1 MSALPSIEAIMLEVN
16 QSFGGK
22 KYPTVRKNNFVDG
35 RMKLETHTEMSAG
48 ILKSIFE
55 ALNMDPQAQWD
66 AINNFLE
73 FGNAYKALE
82 LNTWTFDAEQQQ
94 VLWHLLGYFYVPVL
108 ARRVGFWSLGQP
120 LDKGMPGGRFWY
132 LPELYEEEGQRN
144 LYLPVAQVVDWLLDL
159 LGTSLEGF
167 ADERSAVSVDA
178 NDALRRS
185 LYNWRKDTLV
195 SSKSIEQ
202 YFSDNE
208 ILEFRGTFELNKS
221 HTAQEQ
227 FSSALLFLKRKNLT
241 AEKLAFEIPFTKE
254 RLDAVLDGSAE
265 ESEQTDFV
273 ELLAERYAKPSMQTI
288 RHRLLLA
295 RAVQDGY
302 FRLLKYL
309 CASVARLCTDPQ
321 ENKLLQLFAIYKHVF
336 NLTLAAQQHCYGQEI
351 DVENSWFEQ
360 HLSEFNKK
368 NLFLSIL
375 PSRCTTSHQDL
386 GVLLTRRFY
395 EMQPGDTLED
405 HVGLSKEAEV
415 SIVKRNYERDI
426 AFGDEILREVSLI
439 ERMQRSSPWRALQG
453 EHSFWVVSQV
463 AQSNALNARAKD
475 IATQRL
481 RKLAGTPAQRVQA
494 IILELDSFLNIE
506 NKKRTKD
513 TQAAVQALLS
523 EAEASEGYELW
534 KAVILQYKAK
544 HQLAANDFEGANRLF
559 REALNAASER
569 SYGPLRGELA
579 RDGFAVEV
587 ANQKLIHNNHERYYR
602 EMLANGM
609 MVDCDEI
616 PSFEET
622 ARWVSEYF
630 WNDLYRPYPGVP
642 RLRVRSS
649 EASRKMFEEVMPL
662 IMQDDQEKLKS
673 WIKSNRKLLS
683 SSLPDVDG
691 NSVLMLFIKMST
703 HFNKVLP
710 LMQYVPELQQLN
722 DTSRFQ
728 AMLGRWRQF
737 IGLLVKE
744 KPEQLNIA
752 DFKKQTPLMLM
763 TEAGD
768 TELVKNML
776 QEGADPEMQD
786 IRGMTALHSAIKSGK
801 AACVDALL
809 EHPCRLDLITYD
821 GRTPLHTA
829 SWTANLHAVKRL
841 VAMSPELVWVRD
853 VREMTPLE
861 LVEFFIENPESFEKF
876 TSELGKQG
884 IRCAS
889 REGLGH
895 VQQMLS
901 QLAFSEQSEPAVH

>member
-35 RMKLETHTEMSAG
+35 RMKLETHTEMSTG
-48 ILKSIFE
+48 ILKDIFE

-120 LDKGMPGGRFWY
+120 LDKGMPGGCFWY

-167 ADERSAVSVDA
+167 ADERSAVSADA

-265 ESEQTDFV
+265 ESEQADFV

-309 CASVARLCTDPQ
+309 CPSVARLCTDPQ

-360 HLSEFNKK
+360 HLPEFNKK

-375 PSRCTTSHQDL
+375 PSRRTTSHQDL

-463 AQSNALNARAKD
+463 AQNNALNARAKD
-475 IATQRL
+475 IAIQRL
-481 RKLAGTPAQRVQA
+481 GELAGTPAQRVQA

-710 LMQYVPELQQLN
+710 LMQYVPELQQLD

-809 EHPCRLDLITYD
+809 DHPCRLDLITYD

-829 SWTANLHAVKRL
+829 SWTASLHAVKRL
-841 VAMSPELVWVRD
+841 TAMSPELVWVRD
-853 VREMTPLE
+853 SYGMTPLE
-861 LVEFFIENPESFEKF
+861 LVEFFIEKPESFEVF

-901 QLAFSEQSEPAVH
+901 QVAFSE